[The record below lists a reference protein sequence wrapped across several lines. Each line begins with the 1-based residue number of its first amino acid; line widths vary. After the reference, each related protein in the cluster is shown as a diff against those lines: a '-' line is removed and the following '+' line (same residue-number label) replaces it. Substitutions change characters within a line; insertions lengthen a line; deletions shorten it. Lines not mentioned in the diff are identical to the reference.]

1 MASPSSLQLSSSLLL
16 IAAVALLISPATSQ
30 TCKSQ
35 TFAQRNTKFSN
46 CTDLPSLKA
55 QLHWTYDPSA
65 RPSPTI
71 SVAFIAPPARPEGW
85 VAWAL
90 NPTGSGMLGAQALIA
105 FKDTNGSTVVKTY
118 NISSYGSIAESTI
131 SYEVLSKRAEF
142 SDGVMRIFATLAL
155 PTGDEKVNQVWQ
167 VGPSVKDGVPVK
179 HDFSQ
184 ENLNSKGTLQL
195 VSKSV
200 EQDKNGPAAAPT
212 SSNGSGSPTGAQSG
226 NDSGGSWRIS
236 ASVLGLYGALVLLGV
251 SLFLGF

>member
-1 MASPSSLQLSSSLLL
+1 MASSLQLSSSLLL
-16 IAAVALLISPATSQ
+16 IAAAALLISPATSQ

-65 RPSPTI
+65 RPNPTLN
-71 SVAFIAPPARPEGW
+71 VAFIAPPARPEGW

-105 FKDTNGSTVVKTY
+105 FKDTNGSAVVKTY
-118 NISSYGSIAESTI
+118 NISSYSSIAESRI

-155 PTGDEKVNQVWQ
+155 PMGDEKVNQVWQ

-179 HDFSQ
+179 HDFSP

-195 VSKSV
+195 VSTSV
-200 EQDKNGPAAAPT
+200 EDKNGPAAAPT
-212 SSNGSGSPTGAQSG
+212 SSNGSGAPTGAQSG
-226 NDSGGSWRIS
+226 NDSGGSSRIC